1 MAIIAVVLDTG
12 LRNDDGSSR
21 ARVIRRHCSV
31 GRAVW
36 LRRISAA
43 TGTGSIAVYLRV
55 PRFFGLLGSRRA
67 QIGHLDKAAVA
78 TAMSTLATGE
88 EARAVVK
95 SVYAPEEKD
104 SPRVT
109 LIIE

>member
-1 MAIIAVVLDTG
+1 M
-12 LRNDDGSSR
+12 
-21 ARVIRRHCSV
+21 
-31 GRAVW
+31 
-36 LRRISAA
+36 
-43 TGTGSIAVYLRV
+43 AVYLRM

-67 QIGHLDKAAVA
+67 QIGYLDPKAAMV
-78 TAMSTLATGE
+78 MSKLGPDE

-109 LIIE
+109 IIIE